1 LVTGDVCLI
10 IIGLARKTK
19 NGAYIDL
26 RFIFWRSVFE
36 YFNIM
41 SVPIYVVGS
50 SNTDMVVKAGKLPS
64 PGETVIGGSFLMNPG
79 GKGANQA
86 VTASRLGGRVTFV
99 ACVGNDIFGRQ
110 ALQQFQREKI
120 NTDFVVTDP
129 NHPSGVALINV
140 DARGENSIA
149 VAPGANGH
157 LSTAI
162 VEQAF
167 QSIIGPAILLL
178 QLEIP
183 IETVEYAIELGHK
196 KHAKVILN
204 PAPANRLSD
213 EVFKHIFVITP
224 NESEAELLTGIRVT
238 NLESA
243 KAAAGKLH
251 EKGVRNVVITLGA
264 RGAYL
269 SNEFTQQMIEAPLV
283 TATDTTAAGDCFN
296 GALSVALSEDLPLDQ
311 AVAFA
316 CKAASISVTRMGAQ
330 SSLPYRKEVDG
341 SEFVVKK

>member
-1 LVTGDVCLI
+1 
-10 IIGLARKTK
+10 
-19 NGAYIDL
+19 
-26 RFIFWRSVFE
+26 
-36 YFNIM
+36 M

-50 SNTDMVVKAGKLPS
+50 SNTDMVVKAEKLPA

-86 VTASRLGGRVTFV
+86 VAASRLGGSVTFV

-110 ALQQFQREKI
+110 ALQQFQRERIK
-120 NTDFVVTDP
+120 TDFIVTNP

-140 DARGENSIA
+140 DARGENCIA
-149 VAPGANGH
+149 VAPGANAH
-157 LSTAI
+157 LSTAM
-162 VEQAF
+162 VQRAF
-167 QSIIGPAILLL
+167 QSIDGPAILLL

-183 IETVEYAIELGHK
+183 LDTVEYAVEYGFK
-196 KHAKVILN
+196 KNVKVILN

-213 EVFKHIFVITP
+213 AVFRNIFVITP

-243 KAAAGKLH
+243 QAAAGKLH
-251 EKGVRNVVITLGA
+251 EKGVPNVVITLGA
-264 RGAYL
+264 KGAYL
-269 SNEFTQQMIEAPLV
+269 SNQTTQQMIEAPPV

-296 GALSVALSEDLPLDQ
+296 GAFAVALSEDQPLDE

-341 SEFVVKK
+341 LEFVGKR